1 VKASK
6 EKYKT
11 AVKGPSNNRSCS
23 GLEETHAPRRNS

>member
-11 AVKGPSNNRSCS
+11 AVKDPKNNRSCS
-23 GLEETHAPRRNS
+23 GLE